1 MKVSESNAGPDSA
14 SSLRRISNDVRGRL
28 LRRLRDD
35 RLIILSIADHAPRNS
50 SWEKLEVS
58 RRAEVCSIPATSPK
72 PLSQPSDVWIA
83 AAAGSAPSSQNHGF
97 SAGSGSSQGTLAE
110 APHAARVTADAGE
123 TVGIWLEFGWNLA
136 GI

>member
-1 MKVSESNAGPDSA
+1 MGFVPVQVLGIVLIRVRQSNS
-14 SSLRRISNDVRGRL
+14 SSL
-28 LRRLRDD
+28 
-35 RLIILSIADHAPRNS
+35 
-50 SWEKLEVS
+50 
-58 RRAEVCSIPATSPK
+58 
-72 PLSQPSDVWIA
+72 VWIA
-83 AAAGSAPSSQNHGF
+83 AAAGSAPSSQNYGF